1 MLAVEKVNSGRKKK
15 RKIVYSTIPS
25 SSVTKYLPKKLYLI
39 WLEIRHKMKAIIIM
53 SPFKQKKKT
62 MPQTTIKHFNV
73 NISYLLFLPIIFYV
87 YIF

>member
-1 MLAVEKVNSGRKKK
+1 M
-15 RKIVYSTIPS
+15 
-25 SSVTKYLPKKLYLI
+25 

-53 SPFKQKKKT
+53 SPFKQKKKI
-62 MPQTTIKHFNV
+62 MPQITIKHFNV